1 MLAYIEKWIVLLTCN
16 QSDVSSNPLK
26 APVVLWSKKLCS
38 HCLLLGGSKNGFE
51 RVLHHSAIKL
61 NKITVVLTNLV
72 TLQYSFINVL

>member
-1 MLAYIEKWIVLLTCN
+1 
-16 QSDVSSNPLK
+16 
-26 APVVLWSKKLCS
+26 
-38 HCLLLGGSKNGFE
+38 LLGGSKNGFE